1 MPSLYDELL
10 IALHGV
16 WNRRWLALIVAWGVC
31 VLGWLA
37 VSLIPNAYE
46 SKAKV
51 YVATQSVIQDK
62 IGISPVEQQKNL
74 DAIRQTLGSAENLE
88 KVVRGTDLA
97 GTVANDADIA
107 ARAGSL
113 KDRIAIVSTED
124 NLFEITTTM
133 ADSGNSDRTNAKLAN
148 QITQKLLDIFQQE
161 NITGNRD
168 ETKQGLAFL
177 DQQIA
182 QTGKALAEAEKKRVE
197 FNQQFA
203 GILPG
208 AGSISDRMAAAQTE
222 LNQIESQLMGAQSA
236 LAAMNGQLAGTPATI
251 AGGGANG
258 GTSALAQAQGELAS
272 AKARGWTDNHPDVV
286 AMKRQIAALK
296 AAGGGVVA
304 GNSTPNP
311 AYLSIKS
318 MQAERAAAVQ
328 ALSARKAQIQA
339 DLAAVTARQIADPG
353 LASEGERLDRDY
365 DVLKGQYDK
374 LLADRGDVRLRGD
387 VQSETKGATFR
398 IIDPPSV
405 PTAPASPNRPLLLI
419 GVLIVGI
426 GAGVGAAFVLGQ
438 VRPTFPTATRLA
450 AASGLPVLGTVTETL
465 GAAQLGER
473 RHKLRQFAAASGALG
488 AACVLLILVEFIQ
501 RSMA

>member
-16 WNRRWLALIVAWGVC
+16 WNRRWLALAAAWAVC
-31 VLGWLA
+31 ALGWLA

-62 IGISPVEQQKNL
+62 VGISSVEQQKNL

-88 KVVRGTDLA
+88 KIVRGTDLA
-97 GTVANDADIA
+97 GTVSSDADVA

-113 KDRIAIVSTED
+113 KDKIAIVSTED

-133 ADSGNSDRTNAKLAN
+133 ADSGNSDRTNARLAN
-148 QITQKLLDIFQQE
+148 QVTQKLLDIFQEE

-182 QTGKALAEAEKKRVE
+182 QTGKALAAAEKKRVE

-222 LNQIESQLMGAQSA
+222 LNQIDSQLMGAQSA

-251 AGGGANG
+251 AGAGPS
-258 GTSALAQAQGELAS
+258 GTSALTQAQGELAS
-272 AKARGWTDNHPDVV
+272 AKARGWTDNHPDVI

-296 AAGGGVVA
+296 AAGGGA
-304 GNSTPNP
+304 AANGGTPNP

-328 ALSARKAQIQA
+328 ALAARKAQIQS
-339 DLAAVTARQIADPG
+339 DLSAVTARQIADPG

-365 DVLKGQYDK
+365 DVLKAQYDK
-374 LLADRGDVRLRGD
+374 LLADRGDVRMRGD
-387 VQSETKGATFR
+387 VQSETKGAAFR

-405 PTAPASPNRPLLLI
+405 PTAPASPNRPLLLV

-426 GAGVGAAFVLGQ
+426 GAGIGAAFVLGQ
-438 VRPTFPTATRLA
+438 VHPTFPTAIRLA
-450 AASGLPVLGTVTETL
+450 KAAGLPVIGTVTETL
-465 GAAQLGER
+465 NAAQVAER
-473 RHKLRQFAAASGALG
+473 KHKLKLFAGASGALG
-488 AACVLLILVEFIQ
+488 AACLLLIVVEFIQ